1 MKQIL
6 FNEEAREQLL
16 EGVKKLSDT
25 VRVTLGA
32 KGRDVVFSTPYGQ
45 IVTNDGVTIAKE
57 VELEGIEGIGANMIK
72 EAATK
77 TNDVAGDGTT
87 TAIILAD
94 EMIREG
100 MKYIKEGINPI
111 SLKEG
116 MKKASQCVVAELER
130 MSVPVES
137 IEQVASLSAQDK
149 EIGKII
155 AEVIDEVGEDGVI
168 SIEDSNTS
176 GLEKEVVKGLQIESG
191 FMSPYFAESGKA
203 EIKDASL
210 LIVDDN
216 VLSFSPFIPLLEELS
231 KTKTELVMLVEDMS
245 EDVLKTVI
253 LNKLKSV
260 FNILVVKADSE
271 TLLDISSL
279 TGATIVR
286 DGVNL
291 DNVVPQ
297 YLGNADK
304 VVSKKDTTTIIGGK
318 GDITER
324 IEQLKEEDDK
334 VRLAK
339 LTGGVAVIKVGA
351 ATELERIERKMRAED
366 ALAATKAAIEE
377 GVVIGGGIALY
388 RAKGE
393 IEQGCKGGDIVYQAC
408 KAPIKQIIENSGF
421 NSEEVLILLDGCD
434 NNMGFDA
441 SQELGEIKIE
451 NLIEKGIVDPK
462 KVTRVALE
470 NAVSIASTFLT
481 IEAVIT
487 NIPE

>member
-291 DNVVPQ
+291 DM
-297 YLGNADK
+297 L
-304 VVSKKDTTTIIGGK
+304 KK
-318 GDITER
+318 
-324 IEQLKEEDDK
+324 
-334 VRLAK
+334 
-339 LTGGVAVIKVGA
+339 
-351 ATELERIERKMRAED
+351 
-366 ALAATKAAIEE
+366 
-377 GVVIGGGIALY
+377 
-388 RAKGE
+388 
-393 IEQGCKGGDIVYQAC
+393 C
-408 KAPIKQIIENSGF
+408 
-421 NSEEVLILLDGCD
+421 LL
-434 NNMGFDA
+434 
-441 SQELGEIKIE
+441 SL
-451 NLIEKGIVDPK
+451 
-462 KVTRVALE
+462 
-470 NAVSIASTFLT
+470 
-481 IEAVIT
+481 
-487 NIPE
+487 